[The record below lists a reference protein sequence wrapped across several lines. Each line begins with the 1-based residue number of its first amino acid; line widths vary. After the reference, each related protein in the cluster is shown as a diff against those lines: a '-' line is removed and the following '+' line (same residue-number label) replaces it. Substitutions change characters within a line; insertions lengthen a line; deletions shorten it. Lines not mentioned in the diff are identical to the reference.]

1 MPGRPHHRPLT
12 TEGTPAWRWA
22 SPAPGALTKT
32 GSCTQCLSGP
42 PGKLAQAEAGGG
54 DTGCTPLAGHSL
66 AGTAPDSVLCPRCRA
81 LLGPATGH
89 QSVLSLLG
97 AQARTTRASGPL
109 HPQLQLPPP
118 SKDAQGRG
126 AGGPV
131 QGLWQPQL
139 TQAVWLGWAGTEAA
153 GGCGFLGLTPAHG
166 GSAGSTG
173 WTPRAHLSLL
183 LEAKPR
189 GSCSELSLS

>member
-1 MPGRPHHRPLT
+1 MAVGRSRPRRSHKNGLLHTVFEWPSWKAGPGR
-12 TEGTPAWRWA
+12 GWRR
-22 SPAPGALTKT
+22 GH
-32 GSCTQCLSGP
+32 
-42 PGKLAQAEAGGG
+42 
-54 DTGCTPLAGHSL
+54 GCTPLAGHSL

-118 SKDAQGRG
+118 SKDAQGHG
-126 AGGPV
+126 AGGPA

-173 WTPRAHLSLL
+173 WRPRAHLSLL